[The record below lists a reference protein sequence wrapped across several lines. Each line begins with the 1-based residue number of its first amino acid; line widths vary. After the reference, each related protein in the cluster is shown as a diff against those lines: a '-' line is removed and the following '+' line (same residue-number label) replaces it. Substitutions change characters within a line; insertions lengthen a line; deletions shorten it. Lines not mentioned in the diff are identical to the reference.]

1 MEPLECRHLLTNVSG
16 VISSSTTWFATNSP
30 YVITSSVYVENGA
43 TLTIQRNVTVQGGGL
58 YIDDN
63 GSGGGISA
71 DTVNFQ
77 NSRVEL
83 DQGATASLYKVE
95 FLSNNVYVDATL
107 ASSLSN
113 CSFPGSSTVGVLY
126 GTLTTSAIL
135 PGIVNVTAYSLG
147 GLYIDSGGS
156 LVIASPSAI
165 TGAGLYVDDAGSGGT
180 LAANSVTFENSRV
193 ELDFG
198 AMVNLTNDHFLSN
211 NVYVDATLAN
221 SLSGNVFPYG
231 STVSV
236 LYGTLKTFAGLP
248 RIVNVAAYSLAG
260 LYIDGGGSL
269 SIGDQDTITGAGLY
283 VDDDGSGGT
292 LSAMGVTFQNSR
304 VELDAGAT
312 ASLGTDYFLSN
323 NVFVDAT
330 LATSLSGNT
339 FPANSTVGVLYGNLK
354 TSATLPYMSNV
365 TAYSL
370 GGLYVENGA
379 TLAIAGQNTI
389 TGSELYVDDD
399 GSGGALV
406 AEGVTF
412 NNQLSLGAGST
423 GTIEYDRFTSSGY
436 NYFDGQMAAVVTND
450 DFSASQ
456 AAAQGSVG
464 PPVPTVNLEGN
475 WWGST
480 DQNWIRQN
488 KIYDYNTNNNQGV
501 PIIDIGSPLARPPVP
516 PPPTV
521 NNVLVCGSG
530 WSSTFAYVAGY
541 AIPVGSGAQLA
552 TLPWNNINEV
562 TIVFSESVTVA
573 QGELALTGV
582 NTPAYNVGGGSFVY
596 DAATF
601 TATWTLPQAIGA
613 DKLLIDLSA
622 EGGNPIQDWAGER
635 LDGEWTNGSSTYPSG
650 NGTAAGTDFLFRF
663 NVLPGDVDQNGLV
676 QAYDGLLVCGAL
688 GSTPGTGNYTPF
700 KDINGDGQITTADS
714 AAVKSALGTVLPAGN
729 PVAGP
734 FRSFAPLLT
743 TGAADDSDSGAS
755 SPAGATRGPSSPAAG
770 ALAAGAKAGSGRSS
784 AWPSDPGPRIAPSAS
799 ANRAASPAAPAHGRS
814 GPFFKHPVV
823 LSGPKLVD
831 AALAA
836 TRAWGKTA

>member
-1 MEPLECRHLLTNVSG
+1 MYVDAALATSLSG
-16 VISSSTTWFATNSP
+16 NTFPASSTVGVLYGTLKTSATLPHIANVTAYSLSGL
-30 YVITSSVYVENGA
+30 YVDSGA
-43 TLTIQRNVTVQGGGL
+43 TLTIAHPNTVTGSGL
-58 YIDDN
+58 YIDDD
-63 GSGGGISA
+63 GSGGALSA
-71 DTVNFQ
+71 STVNFQ

-83 DQGATASLYKVE
+83 DQGATASLYAAE

-147 GLYIDSGGS
+147 GLYIDSGGA

-165 TGAGLYVDDAGSGGT
+165 TGAGLYVNDNGSGGT
-180 LAANSVTFENSRV
+180 LAANSVTFQNSRV

-198 AMVNLTNDHFLSN
+198 AMVNLTNDHFLAN

-221 SLSGNVFPYG
+221 SLSGNFFPYG

-236 LYGTLKTFAGLP
+236 LYGRLTTSAGLP
-248 RIVNVAAYSLAG
+248 RIVNVADYSLAG
-260 LYIDGGGSL
+260 LYIEGGGSL
-269 SIGDQDTITGAGLY
+269 SIGNQNTITGAGLY

-292 LSAMGVTFQNSR
+292 LAAMGVTFQNSR

-323 NVFVDAT
+323 NVYVDAT

-339 FPANSTVGVLYGNLK
+339 FPANSTVGVLYGNLT
-354 TSATLPYMSNV
+354 TSATLPYISNV

-412 NNQLSLGAGST
+412 SNQLSLGAGST

-456 AAAQGSVG
+456 AAARQRRAAG
-464 PPVPTVNLEGN
+464 PDRQPRGQLV
-475 WWGST
+475 GST
-480 DQNWIRQN
+480 DPNWIRQN
-488 KIYDYNTNNNQGV
+488 KIYDYYTNNNQGV
-501 PIIDIGSPLARPPVP
+501 PIIDIGSPLARPPLP
-516 PPPTV
+516 APPTV

-530 WSSTFAYVAGY
+530 WSSTFAYAAGY
-541 AIPVGSGAQLA
+541 AVPVGSGTQLA
-552 TLPWNNINEV
+552 TLPWNNIDEV
-562 TIVFSESVTVA
+562 KIVFSESVTVA
-573 QGELALTGV
+573 QGDLALTGV
-582 NTPAYNVGGGSFVY
+582 NTPVYNVGGGSFVY

-613 DKLLIDLSA
+613 DKLLIDLKA
-622 EGGNPIQDWAGER
+622 NGGNPIQDWTGDL
-635 LDGEWTNGSSTYPSG
+635 LDG
-650 NGTAAGTDFLFRF
+650 D
-663 NVLPGDVDQNGLV
+663 
-676 QAYDGLLVCGAL
+676 C
-688 GSTPGTGNYTPF
+688 
-700 KDINGDGQITTADS
+700 
-714 AAVKSALGTVLPAGN
+714 PA
-729 PVAGP
+729 
-734 FRSFAPLLT
+734 R
-743 TGAADDSDSGAS
+743 AS
-755 SPAGATRGPSSPAAG
+755 SPSS
-770 ALAAGAKAGSGRSS
+770 AGSRWRSPSWCSS
-784 AWPSDPGPRIAPSAS
+784 ARPCRSTPAGTTAS
-799 ANRAASPAAPAHGRS
+799 RGASR
-814 GPFFKHPVV
+814 
-823 LSGPKLVD
+823 
-831 AALAA
+831 
-836 TRAWGKTA
+836 